1 MAEHLH
7 RFALAVLAVTGALYL
22 WPLGAAGGQEPQAMY
37 LQWLLGLLG
46 ASLIASLALPRLR
59 APALGAAILS
69 KMALLGAAAQQAQ
82 VTAGGAD
89 LAMLAALLMA
99 AAILARE
106 ALQEAR
112 WDGVLPLRRE
122 G

>member
-7 RFALAVLAVTGALYL
+7 RFALAVLATAGALYL
-22 WPLGAAGGQEPQAMY
+22 WPLAATGGDGPQAMY

-46 ASLIASLALPRLR
+46 ASLLASVPLPKLR

-69 KMALLGAAAQQAQ
+69 KMALLGVAAQQAQ
-82 VTAGGAD
+82 ITAGGSD
-89 LAMLAALLMA
+89 LALLAALLGA

-112 WDGVLPLRRE
+112 WNGVLPLRRE

>member
-7 RFALAVLAVTGALYL
+7 RFALAVLAAAGALYL
-22 WPLGAAGGQEPQAMY
+22 WPLAAADGGGPQALY

-46 ASLIASLALPRLR
+46 ASLLASVPLPKLR

-69 KMALLGAAAQQAQ
+69 KMALLGVAAQQAQ
-82 VTAGGAD
+82 AAAGAD
-89 LAMLAALLMA
+89 LALLAALLAA

-112 WDGVLPLRRE
+112 WNGVLPLRRE

>member
-7 RFALAVLAVTGALYL
+7 RFALAVLAAAGVLYL
-22 WPLGAAGGQEPQAMY
+22 WPLAVAGGDGPQAMY

-46 ASLIASLALPRLR
+46 ASLLAAVPLPKLR

-69 KMALLGAAAQQAQ
+69 KMALLGVAAQQAQ
-82 VTAGGAD
+82 PAAGGSD
-89 LAMLAALLMA
+89 LALLLALLAA
-99 AAILARE
+99 AAILGRE

-112 WDGVLPLRRE
+112 WNGVLPLRRE

>member
-22 WPLGAAGGQEPQAMY
+22 WPLAATGSDGPQAMY
-37 LQWLLGLLG
+37 LHWLLGLLG
-46 ASLIASLALPRLR
+46 ASMLASLAIARLR
-59 APALGAAILS
+59 APAVGAAILS
-69 KMALLGAAAQQAQ
+69 KMALLGASVQQAQ
-82 VTAGGAD
+82 VAAGGID
-89 LAMLAALLMA
+89 LALLAALLLA